1 MSAPSARHAFRAN
14 GRGGR
19 ATTESTARRRGAP
32 YETSR
37 CAVRPSRAA
46 LATLATWP
54 HPAARP
60 RFVDRRR
67 SGNRLGSADF
77 ARTRFLADPSSA
89 DHHVARPALARP
101 RIVRSADRRRPRAL
115 AKASVADEEPPS
127 SRRRAPRAPETSRAV
142 PRSSRYATETMI
154 LAPPSQAFAPYQLHV
169 RAKMKR
175 NALLLLA
182 LAVVAKAGSE
192 QVSPLWQRKKS
203 ASVGNKKG
211 KEGEGKGKVS
221 CRGSTPPHLYAD
233 ITARAFAA
241 DSFMAWGNHRRLR
254 VLRRHLTPRRT
265 SRLCAELGEYAVLS
279 RPQCRRDARL
289 FLD

>member
-1 MSAPSARHAFRAN
+1 MAA
-14 GRGGR
+14 
-19 ATTESTARRRGAP
+19 STCSTRRV
-32 YETSR
+32 S
-37 CAVRPSRAA
+37 C
-46 LATLATWP
+46 
-54 HPAARP
+54 
-60 RFVDRRR
+60 
-67 SGNRLGSADF
+67 RL
-77 ARTRFLADPSSA
+77 R
-89 DHHVARPALARP
+89 
-101 RIVRSADRRRPRAL
+101 RRRP
-115 AKASVADEEPPS
+115 SS
-127 SRRRAPRAPETSRAV
+127 SRRRAPRAPETSRTV

-169 RAKMKR
+169 HAKMKR

-182 LAVVAKAGSE
+182 AVVAKAGSE

-203 ASVGNKKG
+203 ASVGDKKENGDKKG
-211 KEGEGKGKVS
+211 KEGKGKGKVS

-233 ITARAFAA
+233 ITRQAFAA